1 MKKILVLFLILA
13 ALALAGWGGLRL
25 YRAVNPPETISIPTA
40 AVHRG
45 DVSFEVYAKGELVGG
60 NSEMLMVP
68 MVAGS
73 SLVVTYLR
81 ESGELVKEGDLVA
94 QLDTTEQEFNLKE
107 AEADLAEAEQQVI
120 QAQANAEAAAED
132 ARFTLLQARGELKQ
146 AELLNRANETKSR
159 IEARQN
165 ELALEAARERV
176 ATLEKDLPER
186 IATAKAGIAIQAA
199 GQMKAKMAAD
209 MARKNIES
217 MTLKAKT
224 NGYVSRQQ
232 NTGGMFIYVTGMSIP
247 TVQTGDTVRAGM
259 NLVQIPDMKD
269 WVVSA
274 RMSELDR
281 AHIAAGQKATITVV
295 ALPGKTFTGRVLD
308 IGGVS
313 GAVYDRYFMC
323 RIGFDNPVPEL
334 RPGMSA
340 RAVVTTEVVKNV
352 LWIRSQALFDSG
364 GRKFVYVKS
373 GESFS
378 PVDVKLIQRS
388 ESQAVVEGLKEGQL
402 VALASPDQMKQQV
415 TPASGGAMGAIPK

>member
-1 MKKILVLFLILA
+1 MKKLLILFVV
-13 ALALAGWGGLRL
+13 LAVLVLAGWGSFRL
-25 YRAVNPPETISIPTA
+25 YRAVTPKETISIPTA
-40 AVHRG
+40 AVRRG

-60 NSEMLMVP
+60 NSEMLTVP
-68 MVAGS
+68 MVASS
-73 SLVVTYLR
+73 SLVVTFLR
-81 ESGELVKEGDLVA
+81 ESGELVEEGDVVA

-120 QAQANAEAAAED
+120 QAQANAEATAED
-132 ARFTLLQARGELKQ
+132 ARLALLQARGALKQ
-146 AELLNRANETKSR
+146 AELEVRKNPFVSPIIAKEND
-159 IEARQN
+159 
-165 ELALEAARERV
+165 LALEAARERV

-209 MARKNIES
+209 MARRNIES

-224 NGYVSRQQ
+224 GGYVSRQQ
-232 NTGGMFIYVTGMSIP
+232 NTGGMFFYISGMSIP

-259 NLVQIPDMKD
+259 PLVQIPDMKD

-281 AHIAAGQKATITVV
+281 AHIAVDQKATITVV
-295 ALPGKTFTGRVLD
+295 ALPGRTFTGRVLD
-308 IGGVS
+308 IGGVG
-313 GAVYDRYFMC
+313 GAVYDRYFQC

-340 RAVVTTEVVKNV
+340 RAIITTTVMKNV

-364 GRKFVYVKS
+364 GRKFVYVKT
-373 GESFS
+373 GESFT
-378 PVDVKLIQRS
+378 PVDVKLVQRS
-388 ESQAVVEGLKEGQL
+388 ESQAVIEGLKEGQL

-415 TPASGGAMGAIPK
+415 TPASGGAMGALPK

>member
-1 MKKILVLFLILA
+1 MKKIIVLVIILGVLA
-13 ALALAGWGGLRL
+13 AAGWGGLRL

-45 DVSFEVYAKGELVGG
+45 DVSFDAYAKGELMGG

-68 MVAGS
+68 MVAAS
-73 SLVVTYLR
+73 SLVVTALR
-81 ESGELVKEGDLVA
+81 ESGELVKEGDVVA
-94 QLDTTEQEFNLKE
+94 QIDTTEQEFNLKE
-107 AEADLAEAEQQVI
+107 AEADMAEADQQVI

-132 ARFTLLQARGELKQ
+132 ARLALIQARGELKQ

-165 ELALEAARERV
+165 EMSLEAARERL
-176 ATLEKDLPER
+176 ATLEKDLPDR
-186 IATAKAGIAIQAA
+186 IATAKAGIAIQMAT
-199 GQMKAKMAAD
+199 QMKAKMVTE
-209 MARKNIES
+209 MARRNIQS

-224 NGYVSRQQ
+224 SGYVARQP
-232 NTGGMFIYVTGMSIP
+232 NTGGIMFYGTSVP
-247 TVQTGDTVRAGM
+247 TVQVGDTVRAGLP
-259 NLVQIPDMKD
+259 LVQIPDMRD

-281 AHIAAGQKATITVV
+281 AHIAVGQKAIITVV
-295 ALPGKTFTGRVLD
+295 ALPGRTFTGRVLD

-313 GAVYDRYFMC
+313 GGAYDRYFQC
-323 RIGFDNPVPEL
+323 RIAFDKPVPEL

-340 RAVVTTEVVKNV
+340 RAVITTEVMKNV

-378 PVDVKLIQRS
+378 PVDVKLVQRS
-388 ESQAVVEGLKEGQL
+388 ESQAVIEGLKEGQL

-415 TPASGGAMGAIPK
+415 TPASGALQAIPK